1 MTMTETRD
9 ARRQR
14 KREEARGIEEFRE
27 SLGTPAP
34 LTPQAVFHWNRDDQ
48 VNALVAAR
56 FDDPDV
62 GFMARLLALC
72 SLPRTDPGNRDRYV
86 RRNGPFTLIMIA
98 GGEIPKLP
106 YGTLP
111 RLLLAWVCT
120 EAVRT
125 GRRELVLGRSLAEFM
140 RQIGITNDS
149 GGRRGDRTR
158 LQNQMRR
165 LFAAQVSLN
174 YADKRHEV
182 RVSSLVADRAEFW
195 WDAKRPEEPVM
206 WNSTIRLGENFFNEI
221 VTKPIPLD
229 MNTMRSLKRSPLG
242 LDLYLWLT
250 YRTFGLKAPMWL
262 SWPQIYRQFGVDP
275 SNASDKVTVQAFRR
289 KVLRELIK
297 IKLVW
302 PELCY
307 RTVRGGLIVSP
318 SSPRI
323 ADAPTPHRPQPLS
336 RP

>member
-1 MTMTETRD
+1 MTETRD

-27 SLGTPAP
+27 HLGTPAP

-48 VNALVAAR
+48 INALVGAR
-56 FDDPDV
+56 EADADV

-140 RQIGITNDS
+140 QQLGITNDS

-165 LFAAQVSLN
+165 LFAAQVSLV
-174 YADKRHEV
+174 YADERHEV
-182 RVSSLVADRAEFW
+182 RVSAGTEPSRSAAGPSPCRAH
-195 WDAKRPEEPVM
+195 RRGIGGPP
-206 WNSTIRLGENFFNEI
+206 R
-221 VTKPIPLD
+221 
-229 MNTMRSLKRSPLG
+229 RS
-242 LDLYLWLT
+242 W
-250 YRTFGLKAPMWL
+250 
-262 SWPQIYRQFGVDP
+262 
-275 SNASDKVTVQAFRR
+275 
-289 KVLRELIK
+289 
-297 IKLVW
+297 
-302 PELCY
+302 
-307 RTVRGGLIVSP
+307 
-318 SSPRI
+318 
-323 ADAPTPHRPQPLS
+323 
-336 RP
+336 

>member
-14 KREEARGIEEFRE
+14 QREEARGIEEFRE
-27 SLGTPAP
+27 SLGTPAQ
-34 LTPQAVFHWNRDDQ
+34 LTPQAVFHWNLDDQ

-72 SLPRTDPGNRDRYV
+72 SLPRTDPGNCDRYV

-111 RLLLAWVCT
+111 RLLLALVCT

-125 GRRELVLGRSLAEFM
+125 GRLELVLGRSLAEFM

-158 LQNQMRR
+158 LQNQMRQ
-165 LFAAQVSLN
+165 LFAATGV
-174 YADKRHEV
+174 
-182 RVSSLVADRAEFW
+182 
-195 WDAKRPEEPVM
+195 
-206 WNSTIRLGENFFNEI
+206 
-221 VTKPIPLD
+221 
-229 MNTMRSLKRSPLG
+229 
-242 LDLYLWLT
+242 
-250 YRTFGLKAPMWL
+250 
-262 SWPQIYRQFGVDP
+262 PQ
-275 SNASDKVTVQAFRR
+275 
-289 KVLRELIK
+289 
-297 IKLVW
+297 
-302 PELCY
+302 LCGQ
-307 RTVRGGLIVSP
+307 TARGPG
-318 SSPRI
+318 
-323 ADAPTPHRPQPLS
+323 
-336 RP
+336 

>member
-1 MTMTETRD
+1 MTETRD

-27 SLGTPAP
+27 YLGTPAP

-48 VNALVAAR
+48 INALVRAR
-56 FDDPDV
+56 EADADV

-140 RQIGITNDS
+140 QQI
-149 GGRRGDRTR
+149 
-158 LQNQMRR
+158 
-165 LFAAQVSLN
+165 
-174 YADKRHEV
+174 RHHQ
-182 RVSSLVADRAEFW
+182 R
-195 WDAKRPEEPVM
+195 
-206 WNSTIRLGENFFNEI
+206 
-221 VTKPIPLD
+221 
-229 MNTMRSLKRSPLG
+229 
-242 LDLYLWLT
+242 
-250 YRTFGLKAPMWL
+250 
-262 SWPQIYRQFGVDP
+262 
-275 SNASDKVTVQAFRR
+275 
-289 KVLRELIK
+289 
-297 IKLVW
+297 
-302 PELCY
+302 
-307 RTVRGGLIVSP
+307 
-318 SSPRI
+318 
-323 ADAPTPHRPQPLS
+323 
-336 RP
+336 

>member
-9 ARRQR
+9 ASRQR

-34 LTPQAVFHWNRDDQ
+34 LTPQAVFHWNCDDQ

-125 GRRELVLGRSLAEFM
+125 GRRELVLGQAQDKPSTAQELADLRASAEAGDTDTQVLLGTM
-140 RQIGITNDS
+140 YYIGDGVPQDFAEAVAWFRKAAEQGDAEALHNIGVSYSKGRGVPQDDIEAVAWYRRAAEQGLADAQFTIGDLYRD
-149 GGRRGDRTR
+149 GRGVPQDDVEAVAGRR
-158 LQNQMRR
+158 
-165 LFAAQVSLN
+165 
-174 YADKRHEV
+174 
-182 RVSSLVADRAEFW
+182 
-195 WDAKRPEEPVM
+195 
-206 WNSTIRLGENFFNEI
+206 
-221 VTKPIPLD
+221 
-229 MNTMRSLKRSPLG
+229 
-242 LDLYLWLT
+242 
-250 YRTFGLKAPMWL
+250 
-262 SWPQIYRQFGVDP
+262 
-275 SNASDKVTVQAFRR
+275 
-289 KVLRELIK
+289 
-297 IKLVW
+297 
-302 PELCY
+302 
-307 RTVRGGLIVSP
+307 
-318 SSPRI
+318 
-323 ADAPTPHRPQPLS
+323 
-336 RP
+336 

>member
-1 MTMTETRD
+1 
-9 ARRQR
+9 
-14 KREEARGIEEFRE
+14 
-27 SLGTPAP
+27 
-34 LTPQAVFHWNRDDQ
+34 
-48 VNALVAAR
+48 
-56 FDDPDV
+56 
-62 GFMARLLALC
+62 MARLLALC

-165 LFAAQVSLN
+165 LFAAQVSLI
-174 YADKRHEV
+174 YADKRHDV
-182 RVSSLVADRAEFW
+182 RVSSLVAARAEFW

-206 WNSTIRLGENFFNEI
+206 L
-221 VTKPIPLD
+221 P
-229 MNTMRSLKRSPLG
+229 
-242 LDLYLWLT
+242 
-250 YRTFGLKAPMWL
+250 
-262 SWPQIYRQFGVDP
+262 
-275 SNASDKVTVQAFRR
+275 ASRR
-289 KVLRELIK
+289 
-297 IKLVW
+297 
-302 PELCY
+302 
-307 RTVRGGLIVSP
+307 
-318 SSPRI
+318 
-323 ADAPTPHRPQPLS
+323 
-336 RP
+336 

>member
-14 KREEARGIEEFRE
+14 KRKEARGIEEFRE

-125 GRRELVLGRSLAEFM
+125 GHRELVLGRSLAEFM

-165 LFAAQVSLN
+165 LFAAQVSLI
-174 YADKRHEV
+174 YADKRHDV

-206 WNSTIRLGENFFNEI
+206 WDSTIRLGENFFNEI

-250 YRTFGLKAPMWL
+250 YRTFGLKAPMRL
-262 SWPQIYRQFGVDP
+262 SWPQIYRQFGVNP

-297 IKLVW
+297 IKLAW

-307 RTVRGGLIVSP
+307 QSVRGGLVVSP
-318 SSPRI
+318 SPPRI
-323 ADAPTPHRPQPLS
+323 AATRL
-336 RP
+336 RLIE